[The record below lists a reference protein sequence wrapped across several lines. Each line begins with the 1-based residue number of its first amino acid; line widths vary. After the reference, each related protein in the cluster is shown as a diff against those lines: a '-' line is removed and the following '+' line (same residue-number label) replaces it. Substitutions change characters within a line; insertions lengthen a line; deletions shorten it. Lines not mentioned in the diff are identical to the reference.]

1 MRRPK
6 IRDFIDECE
15 IPNYT
20 VINLDSLD
28 SVSYQNALNEYIDY
42 LEGRLSNLMIK
53 NDYGFDDT
61 VEKIEE
67 RFKQIHHDFTTAL
80 IDMVI
85 NKKKHICAKW
95 E

>member
-42 LEGRLSNLMIK
+42 LEGRLGNLMIK
-53 NDYGFDDT
+53 NEVTCQQNELLCKKVNDLNNTVQECLEEAERDYKT
-61 VEKIEE
+61 M
-67 RFKQIHHDFTTAL
+67 L
-80 IDMVI
+80 
-85 NKKKHICAKW
+85 
-95 E
+95 

>member
-28 SVSYQNALNEYIDY
+28 SVSYQNALNEYID
-42 LEGRLSNLMIK
+42 I
-53 NDYGFDDT
+53 
-61 VEKIEE
+61 
-67 RFKQIHHDFTTAL
+67 
-80 IDMVI
+80 
-85 NKKKHICAKW
+85 
-95 E
+95 